1 MEILSKENENMTR
14 ISNFIYCLNAER
26 IAAPDGNR
34 DSMNAMGV
42 VSVLTPEFIPGTF
55 SFSIVFSILGVDK
68 VYETNKIR
76 VVFEDMEGN
85 KLVDTGDIELP
96 PKPEGDDFILPVDYQ
111 GLDMSMDFR
120 NVIFEKEGLYKTQI
134 IWNGQSLG
142 DCRIYVKGRR

>member
-1 MEILSKENENMTR
+1 M
-14 ISNFIYCLNAER
+14 
-26 IAAPDGNR
+26 
-34 DSMNAMGV
+34 
-42 VSVLTPEFIPGTF
+42 
-55 SFSIVFSILGVDK
+55 DK

-96 PKPEGDDFILPVDYQ
+96 PKPEGNDFILPVDYQ

-142 DCRIYVKGRR
+142 DRGIYVKGRR